1 MLRKPLLRV
10 MTALFAVLIMLGGAL
25 VPMSTTPASAADVT
39 AWVELSSTKPG
50 PGCTIAMAIE
60 IRSAG
65 RAISGAE
72 VSIALFDNGSVI
84 GIDTEYTNDN
94 GVAYLGVNAAS
105 GADWMDL
112 NIGGAYMK
120 GYSIAVTSGN
130 GCESSPKVETLSG
143 NLNTGLGAASYPPY
157 YIYGQMRRLSCE
169 YASITIATQG
179 AISEYAIEE
188 VVPSSQNPHVGYR
201 GDINGEWGNTTDYGV
216 YAEPLAKGLAEF
228 GYVGDVFY
236 GGNSGIQMMEY
247 LDQGIPVIVWL
258 GLWGD
263 TSFTESSDGSTYTLL
278 PGLHVMVAY
287 AYDEKNVYLSD
298 PGTASLI
305 AYNWSDFRYMYGI
318 LDGMSLAVYPA

>member
-10 MTALFAVLIMLGGAL
+10 MTALFAVLIMLAGAL

-112 NIGGAYMK
+112 NIGGSYMK

-157 YIYGQMRRLSCE
+157 YIYGQMRRLRANTHRSPSRRR
-169 YASITIATQG
+169 ALSLNTRSRKSFRAPRIRTSAIA
-179 AISEYAIEE
+179 A
-188 VVPSSQNPHVGYR
+188 
-201 GDINGEWGNTTDYGV
+201 
-216 YAEPLAKGLAEF
+216 
-228 GYVGDVFY
+228 
-236 GGNSGIQMMEY
+236 
-247 LDQGIPVIVWL
+247 
-258 GLWGD
+258 
-263 TSFTESSDGSTYTLL
+263 TS
-278 PGLHVMVAY
+278 
-287 AYDEKNVYLSD
+287 
-298 PGTASLI
+298 TASGEYHRLRRVCR
-305 AYNWSDFRYMYGI
+305 AAREGSR
-318 LDGMSLAVYPA
+318 